1 MYIGLGIFL
10 LVIGGILRYA
20 VSVDIPGISVHGIG
34 GVLLWGGILSLFLS
48 GIQSWAGRQIT
59 ARRANAVRRAQQPR
73 PTAPPPGYVD
83 ERTWVHPSDPDGS
96 NRR

>member
-34 GVLLWGGILSLFLS
+34 GRPLATWTS
-48 GIQSWAGRQIT
+48 
-59 ARRANAVRRAQQPR
+59 ARGSIR
-73 PTAPPPGYVD
+73 PIRTAPTGAD
-83 ERTWVHPSDPDGS
+83 LAQRG
-96 NRR
+96 